1 MAEIKVRKLEPVIV
15 KKIDELAA
23 EKGMKREAFL
33 RMHLTSFA
41 ITKDIEV
48 VEDRY
53 SALVKDLTERLE
65 QANDVI
71 ERNMML
77 EEEIIK
83 ILSVISD
90 TLQ

>member
-53 SALVKDLTERLE
+53 SALVKDLAERLE
-65 QANDVI
+65 QENDVI
-71 ERNMML
+71 ERSMML
-77 EEEIIK
+77 EEEILK
-83 ILSVISD
+83 ILSGISD

>member
-1 MAEIKVRKLEPVIV
+1 MKDGIRVAEIKVRKLEPVIV

-41 ITKDIEV
+41 ITK
-48 VEDRY
+48 Y
-53 SALVKDLTERLE
+53 SALVKDLAERLE

-71 ERNMML
+71 ERSMIL
-77 EEEIIK
+77 EEEILK
-83 ILSVISD
+83 VLGVISNS
-90 TLQ
+90 LQ